1 MNKAIK
7 VLQEK
12 VTEFEGMQTY
22 FSNELL
28 KHKHATADQNEI
40 QRLNIG
46 KQHAIEVVNECL
58 EAISKLEP
66 ATATT
71 ETFMDRLIAERDQL
85 SDRLLKLEVFLSDK
99 ENAAKISGPTQVAM
113 LIEQHHHMFKYL
125 NILDKRIEDLAP
137 KESN

>member
-58 EAISKLEP
+58 EAISKLES

-85 SDRLLKLEVFLSDK
+85 KDRFFKLTQFLESGTAKEKVGARQFEMLKAQQSFMDGYLLV
-99 ENAAKISGPTQVAM
+99 
-113 LIEQHHHMFKYL
+113 L
-125 NILDKRIEDLAP
+125 NDRIDNLQP
-137 KESN
+137 KDVN